1 MRRPSGSFRPS
12 YVGFGAPVAS
22 RRTCFGAYSD
32 RREHL
37 FCRAAARSLRLGAG
51 GPSPPGR
58 TGNAYE
64 RNRLRLRNAIAERR
78 TSRRRRPGVFRTVRA
93 SVFRTP
99 HRTFPARSL
108 RRYASARARERIRFT
123 ARTAAAETDSERSA
137 AGRTETARSGCPKI
151 PYHDVSQ
158 RSPVLL
164 PTAVVYHSDPCRPGA
179 CFCMSPPPVARC
191 RIRSLRSA
199 PLLGKPAGTAP
210 EHADG
215 DRAPNAAGGRNQC
228 GVFSGAVHP
237 HPACFGIPRAIHR
250 RQPARPVFRAE
261 HRPSRA
267 AANRRHRRRCPP
279 LSKKTG
285 RRSDRSTA
293 DAAYAPAVSEQPRMR
308 PRPAFLR
315 AACPPVRRG
324 RMRPRPKCRIA
335 GPHPGVRRRRL
346 IPPFPSCRVCRRAG
360 SGRACGRRTAR
371 PARPGRPDV
380 RPRPRAALRPAARR
394 RP

>member
-179 CFCMSPPPVARC
+179 CFCMSPPPGRPLPDTLPSFGPAPWETGGDGSGTCGRRQGSECCWRTKSMRRIFRCGSPAPRLFRHTPRDSSPAARTARVSC
-191 RIRSLRSA
+191 GTSSVSCGGEPSASPAMPSPLQKNGPSERPQHGRCSLRPCCFGTAAHEAATCIPPGSMSSGPPRADASAAEMPDRRPASRRSA
-199 PLLGKPAGTAP
+199 PPSYSA
-210 EHADG
+210 
-215 DRAPNAAGGRNQC
+215 
-228 GVFSGAVHP
+228 FS
-237 HPACFGIPRAIHR
+237 I
-250 RQPARPVFRAE
+250 
-261 HRPSRA
+261 
-267 AANRRHRRRCPP
+267 
-279 LSKKTG
+279 L
-285 RRSDRSTA
+285 
-293 DAAYAPAVSEQPRMR
+293 
-308 PRPAFLR
+308 
-315 AACPPVRRG
+315 
-324 RMRPRPKCRIA
+324 
-335 GPHPGVRRRRL
+335 
-346 IPPFPSCRVCRRAG
+346 
-360 SGRACGRRTAR
+360 
-371 PARPGRPDV
+371 
-380 RPRPRAALRPAARR
+380 
-394 RP
+394 